1 MTMRLNTEFDNVT
14 GREDPKRRGD
24 GRPDSCMEMH
34 YRDTERRDERD
45 RISDSLHH
53 SAGTRNRS
61 HNGTRETKFTV
72 SQYRYEK
79 PFITGREG
87 PDFWF

>member
-1 MTMRLNTEFDNVT
+1 MTGQNGFPGREMTMRLNTEFDNVT
-14 GREDPKRRGD
+14 RQEDRKRQGD

-72 SQYRYEK
+72 S
-79 PFITGREG
+79 
-87 PDFWF
+87 